1 MEHGMDWELC
11 PRQAPGLEINE
22 STDGFLVYQPDR
34 DRLHNL
40 NASAFLVLES
50 CDGTRRVGDLPALL
64 ADAFGL
70 AVPPHD
76 DVAACVANLL
86 REGLLV
92 TSRPAA
98 EDEAPAAPAR

>member
-1 MEHGMDWELC
+1 MDWDL
-11 PRQAPGLEINE
+11 RLQRAPGLEINE
-22 STDGFLVYQPDR
+22 AADGFLVIQPDR

-40 NASAFLVLES
+40 NPSALLVLES
-50 CDGTRRVGDLPALL
+50 CDGTRRVGDLPALI

-70 AVPPHD
+70 AAPPSD

-92 TSRPAA
+92 VPGPATLP
-98 EDEAPAAPAR
+98 ETPADPAS

>member
-1 MEHGMDWELC
+1 MDWEL
-11 PRQAPGLEINE
+11 RLQRAPGLEINE
-22 STDGFLVYQPDR
+22 ATDGFLVYQPDR

-40 NASAFLVLES
+40 NASAMLVLES

-70 AVPPHD
+70 AAPPND
-76 DVAACVANLL
+76 DVAACVDNLL

-92 TSRPAA
+92 ASRPAA
-98 EDEAPAAPAR
+98 GDDAPAGPAR